1 MRCRV
6 RLLRSWW
13 TLLLPFAAVG
23 FLLLAVY
30 GSGWLVPAGT
40 IGCFVCLLVLWL
52 LVTIGACGDV
62 EDTIEPDDVGDG
74 LGDGLGDGPI
84 GP

>member
-1 MRCRV
+1 M

-13 TLLLPFAAVG
+13 TLLVPFAAVG

-30 GSGWLVPAGT
+30 GSGWQVPAGT

-52 LVTIGACGDV
+52 IVTIGSSGADGDEGNV
-62 EDTIEPDDVGDG
+62 EADADAADVAEPADD
-74 LGDGLGDGPI
+74 LTP
-84 GP
+84 P